1 MENYLSHRQP
11 HCQKLVILQPASRSS
26 YSILPNGSLYLQVDI
41 QVTPLAIMLPIKGL
55 GWTDQYCVDN
65 TVDSQGKVSGIILK
79 CDLEV
84 RGFTWSNMSS
94 I

>member
-11 HCQKLVILQPASRSS
+11 HCQKLVILQPASRGS
-26 YSILPNGSLYLQVDI
+26 YSILPNGSLYLQVAI
-41 QVTPLAIMLPIKGL
+41 QLIPLAIMLPIKGL

-84 RGFTWSNMSS
+84 GGIT
-94 I
+94 